1 MNARLAIQESER
13 LTNHLFNDVKD
24 LSVSKGETLTEA
36 LNFIIGLKR
45 KWSKNDTQKTAWDIR
60 GKKVEKMINML
71 NVSVS
76 R

>member
-13 LTNHLFNDVKD
+13 LTNHLFNDVKY

-45 KWSKNDTQKTAWDIR
+45 KLSKNDTQKTAWDIR